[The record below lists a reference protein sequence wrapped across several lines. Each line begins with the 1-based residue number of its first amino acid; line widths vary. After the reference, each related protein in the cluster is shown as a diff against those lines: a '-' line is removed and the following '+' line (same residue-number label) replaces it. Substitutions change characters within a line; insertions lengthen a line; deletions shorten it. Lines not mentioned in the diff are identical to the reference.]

1 MISIMT
7 CPRCEREIPME
18 KEEHV
23 FISIYYGECTCGLD
37 WENHAKISITI
48 KEHT

>member
-23 FISIYYGECTCGLD
+23 FISIY
-37 WENHAKISITI
+37 HAKISITI